1 MSVKQSTIKLNYWK
15 SKTWG
20 RGQKDIMNRKIS
32 LLAVFT
38 SALITLSLNPAI
50 AQTHPVRGGKIKPT
64 VVKPVPVSST
74 TAKASNTPNPAPG
87 PKDYSPHLM
96 SETRYTIGVN
106 AGPGVYVI
114 TQIGAATACKYIL
127 ITSVDIGSGAM
138 QKKRVYSGTTTVQD
152 NLPGIDHGNLTVR
165 LKNGDVFMPSCDA
178 ELYNGGIANIFYPGT
193 YLVGVNILPGVYQ
206 SKFRSCSYTY
216 STPQT
221 PINMNLTY
229 GNNIH
234 PTFFSGSA
242 GPIVIPANA
251 NVVFF
256 SYNCTALVRVGEA

>member
-1 MSVKQSTIKLNYWK
+1 
-15 SKTWG
+15 
-20 RGQKDIMNRKIS
+20 MNRKIS
-32 LLAVFT
+32 LLAIFT

-50 AQTHPVRGGKIKPT
+50 AQTHPVQGGKIKPT
-64 VVKPVPVSST
+64 VAKPVPVSST
-74 TAKASNTPNPAPG
+74 TAKASNTPSPAPSPAPG
-87 PKDYSPHLM
+87 PKAYSPELKAG
-96 SETRYTIGVN
+96 TTYTIGVN

-114 TQIGAATACKYIL
+114 RQIGAATACKYAL
-127 ITSVDIGSGAM
+127 TTSVDIGSGVM
-138 QKKRVYSGTTTVQD
+138 QKRKYMGTTTVED

-165 LKNGDVFMPSCDA
+165 LKNGDVFIPFCDA

-206 SKFRSCSYTY
+206 SKFSSCSYTY

-229 GNNIH
+229 GNNLH

-251 NVVFF
+251 NAVFF
-256 SYNCTALVRVGEA
+256 SYNCTALVRVG